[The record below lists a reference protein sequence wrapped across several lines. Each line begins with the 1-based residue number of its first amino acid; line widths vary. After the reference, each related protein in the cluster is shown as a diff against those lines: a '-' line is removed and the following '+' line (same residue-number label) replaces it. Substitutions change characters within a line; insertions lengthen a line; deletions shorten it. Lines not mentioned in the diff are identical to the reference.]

1 MGFIPSKYENMEE
14 NKGILIYA
22 EITREGYLAPVVL
35 ELANAAQDLAQK
47 LGGVEV
53 SALAISGHTLTR
65 WSGKSEGVNVDIEH
79 IKSEL
84 KNNGFDKVYIS
95 QDDRLKDYSTEYYT
109 KIAIDL
115 INEIKPSIVLIGA
128 TTQGRDI
135 APRISSSL
143 NTGLTADC
151 TNLDINEKGMLAA
164 TRPTFG
170 GNLMATILCKNFP
183 QMASVRPKVLK
194 KANHPIVKNTQFI
207 EFQPKIDNIEKK
219 VELVEFIKNAQTTC
233 KRIDEAEIIIAGGK
247 GLKSPEGFKMLEEL
261 ASTLGGAIGA
271 SRAAVDAGWADH
283 AIQVGQTGKTV
294 MPKLYIA
301 CAISGAIQHTVGMS
315 GSEKI
320 IAINKDPK
328 APIFQIADI
337 GIVGDVYEIV
347 PELIKLLKS

>member
-1 MGFIPSKYENMEE
+1 MEE

-22 EITREGYLAPVVL
+22 ELTREGELAPVVL

-53 SALAISGHTLTR
+53 NALLISSDNTFKPD
-65 WSGKSEGVNVDIEH
+65 S
-79 IKSEL
+79 L
-84 KNNGFDKVYIS
+84 KCFDKVYTV
-95 QDDRLKDYSTEYYT
+95 QDERLKEYSNEYYS

-115 INEIKPSIVLIGA
+115 IKEIKPEIVLIGA
-128 TTQGRDI
+128 TTQGRDL
-135 APRISSSL
+135 APRISSNL

-151 TNLDINEKGMLAA
+151 TKLDINEKGMLAA

-194 KANHPIVKNTQFI
+194 KAENPIVKDTQFI
-207 EFQPKIDNIEKK
+207 EIKPEIDNIDKK
-219 VELVEFIKNAQTTC
+219 VELVEFIKNVQIGG
-233 KRIDEAEIIIAGGK
+233 KRIDESEIIVAGGK
-247 GLKSPEGFKMLEEL
+247 GLKSAEGFKMLEEL
-261 ASTLGGAIGA
+261 AQTLGGAVGA
-271 SRAAVDAGWADH
+271 SRAAVDAGWVDH

-301 CAISGAIQHTVGMS
+301 CAISGAIQHTVGMNA
-315 GSEKI
+315 SEKI

-328 APIFQIADI
+328 APIFQVADI
-337 GIVGDVYEIV
+337 GIVGDVFEVV
-347 PELIKLLKS
+347 PELIKMLKN

>member
-1 MGFIPSKYENMEE
+1 MEE

-22 EITREGYLAPVVL
+22 EVTREEQLAPVVL

-47 LGGVEV
+47 LNGQEV
-53 SALAISGHTLTR
+53 SGLIIT
-65 WSGKSEGVNVDIEH
+65 KPCDIEH

-84 KNNGFDKVYIS
+84 KDNGFDKVYII
-95 QDDRLKDYSTEYYT
+95 QDERLKDYSTEYYS

-115 INEIKPSIVLIGA
+115 INDVKPSIVLIGA
-128 TTQGRDI
+128 TTQGRDL
-135 APRISSSL
+135 APRISSAL

-151 TNLDINEKGMLAA
+151 TSLDINEKGMLAA

-170 GNLMATILCKNFP
+170 GNLMATILCKNLP
-183 QMASVRPKVLK
+183 QMATVRPKVLK
-194 KANHPIVKNTQFI
+194 KAKEAIVKNTEFI
-207 EFQPKIDNIEKK
+207 QIQPDIDKVDKK
-219 VELVEFIKNAQTTC
+219 VELVEFIKNAQTTG
-233 KRIDEAEIIIAGGK
+233 KRIDESEIIVAGGK
-247 GLKSPEGFKMLEEL
+247 GLKSPDGFKMLEEL
-261 ASTLGGAIGA
+261 AEVLSGAVGA

-294 MPKLYIA
+294 MPKLYVA
-301 CAISGAIQHTVGMS
+301 CAISGAIQHTVGMN

-328 APIFQIADI
+328 APIFNIADI
-337 GIVGDVYEIV
+337 GIVGDVFEII

>member
-1 MGFIPSKYENMEE
+1 MEESKEEKE

-22 EITREGYLAPVVL
+22 EITREGDLAPVVL
-35 ELANAAQDLAQK
+35 ELAGTAQDLAQK

-53 SALAISGHTLTR
+53 NALVITATG
-65 WSGKSEGVNVDIEH
+65 DIEK
-79 IKSEL
+79 IKTEL
-84 KNNGFDKVYIS
+84 KKNSFDKTYIVA
-95 QDDRLKDYSTEYYT
+95 DERLSTYSTELYSKT
-109 KIAIDL
+109 AIDV
-115 INEIKPSIVLIGA
+115 IKEVKPEIVLIGA

-170 GNLMATILCKNFP
+170 GNLMATILCKNLP

-194 KANHPIVKNTQFI
+194 RASCPVPKDTQFI
-207 EFQPKIDNIEKK
+207 EISPKIDNVDKK
-219 VELVEFIKNAQTTC
+219 VELIDFIKNIQSTG
-233 KRIDEAEIIIAGGK
+233 KRIDEAEIIVAGGK
-247 GLKSPEGFKMLEEL
+247 GLKSPEGFKLLEEL
-261 ASTLGGAIGA
+261 ANVLGGAVGA
-271 SRAAVDAGWADH
+271 SRPTVDAGWADH
-283 AIQVGQTGKTV
+283 SIQVGQTGKTV

-301 CAISGAIQHTVGMS
+301 CAISGAIQHVVGMS

-328 APIFQIADI
+328 APIFGVADI
-337 GIVGDVYEIV
+337 GIVGDVYEII
-347 PELIKLLKS
+347 PELIEMLKQ